1 MARNLLRIGAVA
13 VLPLVLSACISL
25 GGGGGGK
32 APLSLLTLT
41 PEASAPAGSTA
52 SATPDQAIMVMEPET
67 DQHLA
72 VLRVPVQ
79 VDDTNI
85 AYLQGTVWAERP
97 ARLFRALLAE
107 TLRAKT
113 GRLVVEDSQSSVPVT
128 GTRLSGRLI
137 SMGYDARSG
146 SVVVRY
152 DAMKTDPKGELMTKR
167 FESVVPGV
175 TPLPAEV
182 GPALNRAS
190 NDVARQVAEWMA
202 L

>member
-1 MARNLLRIGAVA
+1 MAQSLLRISAVA
-13 VLPLVLSACISL
+13 VLPLVLSACVSL
-25 GGGGGGK
+25 GGGGGK

-41 PEASAPAGSTA
+41 PLQSAPAGTMA
-52 SATPDQAIMVMEPET
+52 SATADQAIMVMEPET
-67 DQHLA
+67 DAHLA
-72 VLRVPVQ
+72 VLRIPVQ
-79 VDDTNI
+79 VDDANI
-85 AYLQGTVWAERP
+85 AYLQGATWAERP

-107 TLRAKT
+107 TLRVKT

-137 SMGYDARSG
+137 TMGYDARSG

-152 DAMKTDPKGELMTKR
+152 DAMKTGPKGELLTKR

-175 TPLPAEV
+175 APQPAAV
-182 GPALNRAS
+182 GPALNKAA
-190 NDVARQVAEWMA
+190 NDVAGQVAEWMA